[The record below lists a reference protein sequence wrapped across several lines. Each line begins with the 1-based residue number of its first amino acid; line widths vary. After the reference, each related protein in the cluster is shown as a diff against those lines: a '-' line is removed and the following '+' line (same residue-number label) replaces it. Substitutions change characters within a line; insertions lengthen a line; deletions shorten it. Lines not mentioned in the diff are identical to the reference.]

1 MARRLPW
8 PGSFS
13 PCGAALG
20 GMNIPTPRPP
30 HNDLGI
36 TLQIMGDLASAR
48 TNYEQA
54 LAIRRKVLGEKD
66 VNTLDS
72 LDRVCVVLESLGE
85 YATARPH
92 CERRHTLLKEL
103 QGEGHADTLR
113 ALNTLARVFQAI
125 RDFESARRHYEQV
138 LTLRRRTLR

>member
-1 MARRLPW
+1 LPW

-103 QGEGHADTLR
+103 QGEGHADT
-113 ALNTLARVFQAI
+113 
-125 RDFESARRHYEQV
+125 
-138 LTLRRRTLR
+138 